1 MSVAIYAGTFDPI
14 TNGHIDIIRRSAALF
29 DKVVVGVLVN
39 INKKPLFEMDERLA
53 MICEVLKDFENVE
66 VKTFSGLL
74 VEFAKQEGAN
84 VLVRG
89 LRTTTDFEY
98 ELQMAQINRKIDDQI
113 DTMFF
118 ATNPELSF
126 ISSSAVKE
134 LWSYDQDI
142 SGYVPEYIIR
152 QMQNKKK

>member
-14 TNGHIDIIRRSAALF
+14 TNGHIDIIKRSAALF
-29 DKVVVGVLVN
+29 DKVIVGVLVN
-39 INKKPLFEMDERLA
+39 INKKPLFEMDERLV
-53 MICEVLKDFENVE
+53 MIDEVLKDLENVE

-98 ELQMAQINRKIDDQI
+98 ELQMAQINRKIDDTI

-118 ATNPELSF
+118 ATDPGLSF

-134 LWSYDQDI
+134 LWNYDQDI
-142 SGYVPEYIIR
+142 SEYVPEYVIW
-152 QMQNKKK
+152 QMQKKKK